1 VSQMGGGS
9 RRAGR
14 VAFMVM
20 AAVLEPGERIEAL
33 AQCRYLGADAA
44 LAVTPDRVL
53 IVNSR
58 EWDPD
63 IESISFSPDL
73 TVQGWQDQRSA
84 CLVFSHD
91 GTTAVVDRISDM
103 AAAKVVADLV
113 RSRVG

>member
-1 VSQMGGGS
+1 
-9 RRAGR
+9 
-14 VAFMVM
+14 MVM
-20 AAVLEPGERIEAL
+20 SAILEPGERVEAL

-44 LAVTPDRVL
+44 LAVTGDRVL

-63 IESISFSPDL
+63 IESIPFSADL

-84 CLVFSHD
+84 CLVFEHD
-91 GTTAVVDRISDM
+91 GAAAVVDRISDM
-103 AAAKVVADLV
+103 AAAKAIAELV

>member
-1 VSQMGGGS
+1 MGGGS

-14 VAFMVM
+14 VAFMVLSG
-20 AAVLEPGERIEAL
+20 ALNPGERIDAL

-53 IVNSR
+53 IVNAR

-63 IESISFSPDL
+63 IESISFSPGL

-84 CLVFSHD
+84 CLVFTHD
-91 GTTAVVDRISDM
+91 GNASVVDRISNM
-103 AAAKVVADLV
+103 AAAKAVADLV